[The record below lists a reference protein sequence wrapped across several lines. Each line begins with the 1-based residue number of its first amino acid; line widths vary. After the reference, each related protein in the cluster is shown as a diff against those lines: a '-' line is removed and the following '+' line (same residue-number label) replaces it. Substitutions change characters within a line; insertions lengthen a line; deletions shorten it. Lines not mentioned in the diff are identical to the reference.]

1 MIILGMQLT
10 SGRKLVFSILLCES
24 VGIVS
29 GLLAGVANNPWFEAL
44 QKPSWNP
51 PGYLFGPVWTV
62 LYLLM
67 GISAWL
73 VWKSPELINKKRTA
87 LVYFAV
93 QLFLNFWWSIV
104 FFNFHSSFLA
114 LIDIITMLLFISL
127 TIFEFSKISKLAA
140 WLLLPYLMWV
150 SFATALN
157 FSIWYLNH

>member
-1 MIILGMQLT
+1 MQLT
-10 SGRKLVFSILLCES
+10 SGRKLVLTVLLCES

-29 GLLAGVANNPWFEAL
+29 GLLAGVANNPWFDAL

-67 GISAWL
+67 GISSWL
-73 VWKSPELINKKRTA
+73 VWKLLLPFSMKRKA
-87 LVYFAV
+87 LMYFSF
-93 QLFLNFWWSIV
+93 QLFLNFWWSIF
-104 FFNFHSSFLA
+104 FFNFHSSLLA
-114 LIDIITMLLFISL
+114 LIDIVVMLLLISL

-140 WLLLPYLMWV
+140 WLLVPYLLWV

-157 FSIWYLNH
+157 GTIWYLNL

>member
-10 SGRKLVFSILLCES
+10 SSIKLVLTILLCES
-24 VGIVS
+24 IGIVS

-67 GISAWL
+67 GISSWL
-73 VWKSPELINKKRTA
+73 IWKSLLPINMKRKALI
-87 LVYFAV
+87 YFSF
-93 QLFLNFWWSIV
+93 QLFLNFCWSV
-104 FFNFHSSFLA
+104 FFFNFHSSLLA
-114 LIDIITMLLFISL
+114 LIDIVLMLVFISL
-127 TIFEFSKISKLAA
+127 TIFEFSKISKTAA
-140 WLLLPYLMWV
+140 WLLVPYLLWV

-157 FSIWYLNH
+157 GTIWYLNL